1 VGRRVSGHAGPGVE
15 SLGES
20 VEEKR
25 LEIGDLR
32 LRAEVHDLKSAITE
46 ETMRKF
52 THFNAQTV
60 DEAVTALRRYGIR
73 ASIIAGGTDIL
84 GKMKD
89 EILPSYPEALINI
102 KTIPGLDFLKE
113 EAGVL
118 RIGALAKLEDIGKE
132 PLIRA
137 KYSALA
143 QAAARTASPHLR
155 EMGTLAGNLC
165 QDIRCWYY
173 RNPNNRFPCLRKGGG
188 RCYAIEGD
196 NRYHSIMG
204 GSVEG
209 GCYAVHPSDTA
220 PALIALN
227 AGVMTSKR
235 MIHVEDLF
243 QVDVAKTTVLDAD
256 EMITEVQ
263 VPEPPAESRSAFL
276 KFAIRKSIDFP
287 IVNCAAMITMKSGK
301 VAAARICLNAIAVK
315 PYRAV
320 KAEQVI
326 LRKVVDEKIAEEAGI
341 AAMAEAKPMER
352 NGYMVQIAR
361 VLVKRAILA
370 CGGSN

>member
-1 VGRRVSGHAGPGVE
+1 
-15 SLGES
+15 
-20 VEEKR
+20 
-25 LEIGDLR
+25 
-32 LRAEVHDLKSAITE
+32 
-46 ETMRKF
+46 MRKF
-52 THFNAQTV
+52 THINAQTI
-60 DEAVTALRRYGIR
+60 DEAVSALRRYGNR
-73 ASIIAGGTDIL
+73 ASIIAGGTDLL

-89 EILPSYPEALINI
+89 EILPRYPEALINI
-102 KTIPGLDFLKE
+102 KTIAGLEFLKE

-118 RIGALAKLEDIGKE
+118 RIGALTRLEDIGKE
-132 PLIRA
+132 PLIRK
-137 KYSALA
+137 KYAALA
-143 QAAARTASPHLR
+143 QAAGRTASPHLR
-155 EMGTLAGNLC
+155 EMGSLGGNLC

-227 AGVMTSKR
+227 ARVMTSKR
-235 MIHVEDLF
+235 MIHLDSFF
-243 QVDVAKTTVLDAD
+243 QVDVEKTTVLDSD
-256 EMITEVQ
+256 EMVVEIQ
-263 VPEPPAESRSAFL
+263 APEPTAGSKSAFL

-287 IVNCAAMITMKSGK
+287 IVNCAAMLTTSSGK
-301 VAAARICLNAIAVK
+301 VTAARICLNAIWVK
-315 PYRAV
+315 PYRATR
-320 KAEQVI
+320 AEEAI
-326 LRKVVDEKIAEEAGI
+326 LKKRVDEKIAEAAGH
-341 AAMAEAKPMER
+341 AAMSDAKPMER

-370 CGGSN
+370 CIEAD